1 MTNPDKMTKDEQRE
15 HKRLQKKWML
25 RKATTA
31 EMSRCMLL
39 DRKANRLAR
48 EAQGQS

>member
-1 MTNPDKMTKDEQRE
+1 MDKMTAQEKRE

-25 RKATTA
+25 RKATMA

-39 DRKANRLAR
+39 DRKAARLAR
-48 EAQGQS
+48 EARERA